1 MIRTLYAAGSLDALR
16 VVLAERTGADEGELD
31 VVVLPSAAA
40 FTGAPEACV
49 AIAEVCNEFAVR
61 VEALMVTD
69 RASTS
74 EPYFAQRLRQADL
87 VVLADGS
94 SLHARTTWR
103 NSPIGD
109 ALKEA
114 RNLVAI
120 GSVASVLAEVMIDP
134 RGGAPTIGL
143 GLFEGVTFTVPA
155 SDDQLART
163 RLLVDPTMA
172 LVVLGPHGVVA
183 HDEHWRVMC
192 ADGVVVTRGREP
204 GELRLGDRH

>member
-1 MIRTLYAAGSLDALR
+1 MIRTFYAVGSLDALR
-16 VVLAERTGADEGELD
+16 VVLTERTRADEGELD
-31 VVVLPSAAA
+31 IVVVPTAAA

-49 AIAEVCNEFAVR
+49 TIAAVCNEFAAR
-61 VEALMVTD
+61 VEALMITD
-69 RASTS
+69 RSSTN
-74 EPYFAQRLRQADL
+74 EPYFADRLRQADL

-120 GSVASVLAEVMIDP
+120 GSVASVLGEVMIDP

-143 GLFEGVTFTVPA
+143 GLFDDVAFTDPA
-155 SDDQLART
+155 SEDRLVRT
-163 RLLVDPTMA
+163 RSLVDPAMA
-172 LVVLGPHGVVA
+172 LVVLGPLG
-183 HDEHWRVMC
+183 
-192 ADGVVVTRGREP
+192 VVTRAEQWRVVCDEGVEVTR
-204 GELRLGDRH
+204 GQTVVEL

>member
-1 MIRTLYAAGSLDALR
+1 M
-16 VVLAERTGADEGELD
+16 VLAERTSADEGELD

-40 FTGAPEACV
+40 FTGVPEACV

-69 RASTS
+69 RASTN

-103 NSPIGD
+103 NSPVGD
-109 ALKEA
+109 ALKQA
-114 RNLVAI
+114 RNLAAL
-120 GSVASVLAEVMIDP
+120 GSVASVLGEVMIDP

-143 GLFEGVTFTVPA
+143 GLFDDVMFTQPA
-155 SDDQLART
+155 SDEQLVRT
-163 RLLVDPTMA
+163 RSLVDPALA
-172 LVVLGPHGVVA
+172 LVVLGPRGVIA
-183 HDEHWRVMC
+183 HDERWRVVC
-192 ADGVVVTRGREP
+192 ADGVVVTRGQ
-204 GELRLGDRH
+204 ELSELGLGDRH

>member
-1 MIRTLYAAGSLDALR
+1 MIRTFYAVGSLAALS
-16 VVLAERTGADEGELD
+16 VVLAERTSVDEGELD

-49 AIAEVCNEFAVR
+49 AIAEACNEFAVR

-69 RASTS
+69 RASTN

-94 SLHARTTWR
+94 SLHARMTWR
-103 NSPIGD
+103 NSPIGE

-114 RNLVAI
+114 RNLAAI
-120 GSVASVLAEVMIDP
+120 GSVASVLGEVMIDP

-143 GLFEGVTFTVPA
+143 GLFDGVAFTQPA
-155 SDDQLART
+155 SDDQLVRT
-163 RLLVDPTMA
+163 RSLVEPTMA

-183 HDEHWRVMC
+183 HDERWRVLC
-192 ADGVVVTRGREP
+192 ADGVVVTRGQQP
-204 GELRLGDRH
+204 SELDLGDRY

>member
-1 MIRTLYAAGSLDALR
+1 MIRTFYAVGSLDALR
-16 VVLAERTGADEGELD
+16 VILAERTSADEGELD

-49 AIAEVCNEFAVR
+49 AIAEVCNGFAVR

-69 RASTS
+69 RASTN
-74 EPYFAQRLRQADL
+74 EPYFAERLRHADL

-94 SLHARTTWR
+94 SLHARMTWR
-103 NSPIGD
+103 NSPIGE
-109 ALKEA
+109 ALKGA
-114 RNLVAI
+114 RNLAAI
-120 GSVASVLAEVMIDP
+120 GSVASVLGEVMIDP

-143 GLFEGVTFTVPA
+143 GLFDGVAFTEPA

-163 RLLVDPTMA
+163 RLLVDPAMA

-183 HDEHWRVMC
+183 HDEQWRVLC
-192 ADGVVVTRGREP
+192 ADGVVVTRGQLP
-204 GELRLGDRH
+204 GALDLGDRH